1 MLTIQFSELFQ
12 ARHSLSRVDTKE
24 VETNSVHLHLQTLL
38 GHDDL
43 SVAVNFKLS
52 HFNVT
57 LYFQVPN
64 KSSD

>member
-1 MLTIQFSELFQ
+1 MLKIQFSELFQ

-24 VETNSVHLHLQTLL
+24 VEIVHLHLQTLL

>member
-1 MLTIQFSELFQ
+1 M
-12 ARHSLSRVDTKE
+12 DTKE
-24 VETNSVHLHLQTLL
+24 VEIVHLHLQTLL